1 MMVRPPGD
9 GPIGMKLHHGDL
21 PGAALLNRVRA
32 SIAAALFPA
41 SIAPCSADPA
51 RVIHYP
57 PAETLEHVVVELIDR
72 LEHEIDQAAHVLTDW
87 SVVQALAR
95 AAIGDVIIRIY
106 THRTRPWRDSILI

>member
-1 MMVRPPGD
+1 M

-57 PAETLEHVVVELIDR
+57 PAENLEHVVVELIDR
-72 LEHEIDQAAHVLTDW
+72 LVIATDKRIAQSVFGGMFGGPIRFRGRIAAKPPNGQQGT
-87 SVVQALAR
+87 
-95 AAIGDVIIRIY
+95 
-106 THRTRPWRDSILI
+106 

>member
-1 MMVRPPGD
+1 M

-57 PAETLEHVVVELIDR
+57 PPENLEHVVVELIDR
-72 LEHEIDQAAHVLTDW
+72 LEHEIDQAAHVLTHW
-87 SVVQALAR
+87 PVVQALAR

-106 THRTRPWRDSILI
+106 THQTRPWRDSILI